1 MTKYYD
7 FKTIVYGDDKIMVGD
22 FVDLKFSGQHGKIRK
37 VVYKI
42 GPVKCLPDVVE
53 PEIGMNTDAWLIS
66 GEVRDLDTTEWRH
79 TREFKKPRVVM
90 ASKNTVEISTNEM
103 KTQKISIE
111 IKKCHHTGL
120 LGRVK
125 VGDALYVHTTDYK
138 FDKFVV
144 MEVLPTDEKNKFK
157 FVVFKIKRLYHVE
170 SDLIEY
176 L

>member
-90 ASKNTVEISTNEM
+90 ASKNMVEISTNELM
-103 KTQKISIE
+103 DTVKKAVLRYANYCCNPNYISGVLE
-111 IKKCHHTGL
+111 IYHDDEGDGK
-120 LGRVK
+120 RK
-125 VGDALYVHTTDYK
+125 V
-138 FDKFVV
+138 FDF
-144 MEVLPTDEKNKFK
+144 
-157 FVVFKIKRLYHVE
+157 
-170 SDLIEY
+170 DLIKPESKK
-176 L
+176 